1 MVGEKPAMPT
11 DARLNRIAAGFELC
25 RLRDKAGCC
34 AIGVAR
40 LRSLKSAYV

>member
-1 MVGEKPAMPT
+1 MVGSKPAMPT
-11 DARLNRIAAGFELC
+11 DARLNRIAGFELC
-25 RLRDKAGCC
+25 RLRVKAGCC